1 MISELYRDI
10 TEDTLPTAAALLVLM
25 MALAFSLACG
35 GGGGASPECL
45 DSLGGMDEVS
55 REQLGQPVGSMDHAA
70 RLATLKALGSNELY
84 ELHGESEECGEFVR
98 EFEAWE
104 DTDDG
109 QEWHEENGVEIAAVV
124 SSDWGLEECKDVL
137 DYDRAIA
144 YLEDLLGGVNRAAY
158 SVSRPPASYSRAGDS
173 VYEVS
178 QNLQVQEV
186 IVDDNEVW
194 RHEQHLECAVKA
206 DVNTRRRTVTNIEVV
221 QGELVQDGVTLS
233 TYPKTTAVST
243 TALNQPAAPEQTEQP
258 ATAQPAGIVPAATPQ
273 PQALTPVPTP
283 TIHLYAR
290 LEPDPSTVKFTAE
303 RGLFKTFTVRT
314 SYPRGVR
321 LVLDPDRST
330 YGIPKLDFG
339 VGDTPPTHTGCPSN
353 TRHTRQLTDGAAVY
367 LEACTYGTTTIQLI
381 PWHREVTNLDAIES
395 YTISIPEPEPTRT
408 PTPEPPGA

>member
-1 MISELYRDI
+1 MTSELYRDI
-10 TEDTLPTAAALLVLM
+10 TKNTLPTAAALLVLTI
-25 MALAFSLACG
+25 ALALSLACG

-45 DSLGGMDEVS
+45 DSLGRMDEVS
-55 REQLGQPVGSMDHAA
+55 REQLGQPVASMDHAA

-98 EFEAWE
+98 ELEEWE
-104 DTDDG
+104 DTDAG

-124 SSDWGLEECKDVL
+124 SSDWGLKECKDVL
-137 DYDRAIA
+137 DYDRAVA

-158 SVSRPPASYSRAGDS
+158 RVSRPPASYSKSDDYI
-173 VYEVS
+173 YEVS

-206 DVNTRRRTVTNIEVV
+206 DVDNRRRTVTNIEVV
-221 QGELVQDGVTLS
+221 QGELVQDGRTLS
-233 TYPKTTAVST
+233 TYP
-243 TALNQPAAPEQTEQP
+243 
-258 ATAQPAGIVPAATPQ
+258 Q
-273 PQALTPVPTP
+273 PQTLAPVPTP

-303 RGLFKTFTVRT
+303 HGLFKTFTVRT
-314 SYPRGVR
+314 SYPMGVR
-321 LVLDPDRST
+321 LVLDPGRT
-330 YGIPKLDFG
+330 LYGIPKLDFG
-339 VGDTPPTHTGCPSN
+339 VGDSAPTRSGCPSN
-353 TRHTRQLTDGAAVY
+353 TRHTRQLKEGSNIY

-395 YTISIPEPEPTRT
+395 YTISIPAPEPTKT
-408 PTPEPPGA
+408 PTPEPPDA